1 MTRFGINFN
10 SFYMDSS
17 SSSEEMTPDTVVSHL
32 NPGRFACI
40 LSGQTHPITR
50 ITIMPG
56 QKFNFDAESVR
67 VGRLSKSLPEQVAG
81 QLLTAIE
88 EGALQ
93 PGERLKEEI
102 FAERFAVSRS
112 TIREAIA
119 LLERRGVVE
128 RVPRF
133 GARVM
138 VIDTDELE
146 ELFTIRA
153 QLLGLA
159 ARLAAEKGS
168 DELMS
173 SLRQNAEKLREL
185 ADDPATTPA
194 GYAILSIETQRLLVA
209 SNGGK
214 RLRSIYEELSNQAL
228 WRFAIREKSISFKT
242 PQRRKDSAADWDR
255 LVTAVIRRDPEAAE
269 RHGKALLF
277 ASYQYVKEQL

>member
-1 MTRFGINFN
+1 M
-10 SFYMDSS
+10 S
-17 SSSEEMTPDTVVSHL
+17 
-32 NPGRFACI
+32 
-40 LSGQTHPITR
+40 
-50 ITIMPG
+50 G

-67 VGRLSKSLPEQVAG
+67 VGRLSKSLPEQVAE
-81 QLLTAIE
+81 QLLTAIQ
-88 EGALQ
+88 EGALE

-102 FAERFAVSRS
+102 FAGRFAVSRS

-138 VIDTDELE
+138 VIDADEVE

-173 SLRQNAEKLREL
+173 RLRENAQTLRKL

-194 GYAILSIETQRLLVA
+194 DYASVSIETQRLLVA

-214 RLRSIYEELSNQAL
+214 RLRSIYEDLSNQAL
-228 WRFAIREKSISFKT
+228 WRFAIREKSISFRS
-242 PQRRKDSAADWDR
+242 QERRKDSAADWEH
-255 LVTAVIRRDPEAAE
+255 LVAAVVGRDSDAAE

-277 ASYQYVKEQL
+277 ASYRYVKDQL

>member
-1 MTRFGINFN
+1 M
-10 SFYMDSS
+10 S
-17 SSSEEMTPDTVVSHL
+17 
-32 NPGRFACI
+32 
-40 LSGQTHPITR
+40 
-50 ITIMPG
+50 G

-67 VGRLSKSLPEQVAG
+67 VGRLSKSLPEQVAE
-81 QLLTAIE
+81 QLLTAIQ
-88 EGALQ
+88 EGVLE

-138 VIDTDELE
+138 VIDADEVE
-146 ELFTIRA
+146 ELFTLRA

-173 SLRQNAEKLREL
+173 TLRENAHTLRKL
-185 ADDPATTPA
+185 ADDPATEPA
-194 GYAILSIETQRLLVA
+194 DYASVSIETQRLLVA

-214 RLRSIYEELSNQAL
+214 RLRSIYEDLSNQAL
-228 WRFAIREKSISFKT
+228 WRFAIREKSISFRT
-242 PQRRKDSAADWDR
+242 QQRRKESAVDWEH
-255 LVTAVIRRDPEAAE
+255 LVAAIVDRDPDAAE
-269 RHGKALLF
+269 HHGKALLF
-277 ASYQYVKEQL
+277 ASYRYVKDQL

>member
-1 MTRFGINFN
+1 M
-10 SFYMDSS
+10 S
-17 SSSEEMTPDTVVSHL
+17 
-32 NPGRFACI
+32 
-40 LSGQTHPITR
+40 
-50 ITIMPG
+50 G

-67 VGRLSKSLPEQVAG
+67 VGRLSKSLPEQVAE
-81 QLLTAIE
+81 QLLTAIQ
-88 EGALQ
+88 EGALE

-133 GARVM
+133 GARVV
-138 VIDTDELE
+138 VIDAGEIE

-168 DELMS
+168 EELMS
-173 SLRQNAEKLREL
+173 NLRQNADKLRQL

-194 GYAILSIETQRLLVA
+194 DYASVSIETQRLLVA
-209 SNGGK
+209 ANGGK
-214 RLRSIYEELSNQAL
+214 RLRSIYEELSNHAL
-228 WRFAIREKSISFKT
+228 WRFAIREKSISFRT
-242 PQRRKDSAADWDR
+242 QQRRKESASDWER
-255 LVTAVIRRDPEAAE
+255 LVAAVVGRDPEAAE
-269 RHGKALLF
+269 RHAKALLF
-277 ASYQYVKEQL
+277 ASYRYVKNQL